1 MKITTTSKYEVANM
15 KNCKSLKKNLLVTLI
30 FFTPSISSAPL
41 TLKYMTTDV
50 IKKADPIKQLTVKVI
65 SPPSPPLPAE

>member
-1 MKITTTSKYEVANM
+1 MTTSKYKVAIM
-15 KNCKSLKKNLLVTLI
+15 KKSRSLKKNLLVTLI
-30 FFTPSISSAPL
+30 FWVSPTTSAPL
-41 TLKYMTTDV
+41 TLKYMTTEV